1 MSNQISQ
8 TPSRAELLKELRK
21 AHQQSVERT
30 QALYKEQRQ
39 MQNAICQMIRSEPKT
54 VPQIATA
61 IGKPAYQV
69 LWFIAAMKKYGI
81 VAEMGMCGDY
91 PLYQRVKE
99 Q

>member
-1 MSNQISQ
+1 MSEQVIR
-8 TPSRAELLKELRK
+8 TTSRAELLKQLRQ
-21 AHQQSVERT
+21 AHQQTVEHT

-39 MQNAICQMIRSEPKT
+39 MQNEICQLIRTEPKT

-61 IGKPAYQV
+61 IGKPAHQV

>member
-1 MSNQISQ
+1 MSVEIPKK
-8 TPSRAELLKELRK
+8 PSRAELLKQLRE
-21 AHQQSVERT
+21 AHQQTVART
-30 QALYKEQRQ
+30 QALYKEQRK
-39 MQNAICQMIRSEPKT
+39 MQNSICQLIRAEPKT

-61 IGKPAYQV
+61 IGKPAHQV

-81 VAEMGMCGDY
+81 IAEMGMCGDY

>member
-1 MSNQISQ
+1 MSVQISK
-8 TPSRAELLKELRK
+8 TPSRAELLKQLRE
-21 AHQQSVERT
+21 AHRQTVERT

-39 MQNAICQMIRSEPKT
+39 MQNAICQLIRAEPKT

-61 IGKPAYQV
+61 IGKPAHQV

-81 VAEMGMCGDY
+81 VVETGMCGDY

>member
-1 MSNQISQ
+1 MSEQVNQ
-8 TPSRAELLKELRK
+8 TPSRAELLKQLRQ
-21 AHQQSVERT
+21 AHQQTVERT

-39 MQNAICQMIRSEPKT
+39 MQNTICQLIGTEPKT

-61 IGKPAYQV
+61 IGKPAHQV

-81 VAEMGMCGDY
+81 VAETGMCGDY

>member
-1 MSNQISQ
+1 MSEQVTQ
-8 TPSRAELLKELRK
+8 TPSRAELLKQLRK
-21 AHQQSVERT
+21 AHQQTVERT

-39 MQNAICQMIRSEPKT
+39 MQNAICELIRTEPKT

-61 IGKPAYQV
+61 IGKPPHQV

-81 VAEMGMCGDY
+81 VAETGMCGDY